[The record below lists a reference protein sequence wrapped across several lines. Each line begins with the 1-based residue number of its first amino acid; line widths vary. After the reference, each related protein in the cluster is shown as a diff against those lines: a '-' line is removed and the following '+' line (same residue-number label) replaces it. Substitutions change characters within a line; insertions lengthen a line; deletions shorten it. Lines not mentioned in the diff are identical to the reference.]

1 MSVHTNVGAVAGS
14 SSDSHRRAVGLRSGA
29 VGLIGLATLGSV
41 MMSPAMGL
49 YATWGPL
56 AGIVGKAT
64 PLVFLVAL
72 VVSAPTAISYAVICR
87 EMPSAGSAFTWV
99 WNTISPSG
107 GTWVGLM
114 MAIYYTTA
122 VIIQPILFGLF
133 FEDFLSFIGVHS
145 HGLGT
150 WAVGAVLS
158 LVIVAAIVLR
168 GIELSTRAAVTMI
181 LIESAVVVALVV
193 TIIGSKLI
201 HGGFSFGPLNP
212 SGIMGGSS
220 GLYDGLLLGIF
231 AYTGYDVISTV
242 AEEAQAP
249 RKLLPKATI
258 ISLVTVGLFW
268 AVTSFGL
275 SLSAPVSKIEQY
287 NASGTTAVTPIANQF
302 WGSGRILVILT
313 ALTAIVAV
321 SVATTVGASRALYAM
336 SREGVLPKSL
346 GRIHSTFQV
355 PTAATALVLLAAL
368 TGSFIVVFTL
378 NNAIDGLTWWADA
391 LVFFALVTYAA
402 VNLANLVLFT
412 TRARARMNWFMNVVV
427 PVAGIAIDG
436 YLIYKSFFVSLWDIG
451 WRTGRSVILVSM
463 ILVLLALVLVVFVRV
478 ARRSRLQQPAFEVE
492 PALEI
497 DRA

>member
-1 MSVHTNVGAVAGS
+1 METSAAPVADGS
-14 SSDSHRRAVGLRSGA
+14 STNPSRGVGLRSGA

-49 YATWGPL
+49 YATWGPM

-107 GTWVGLM
+107 GTWVGLV

-133 FEDFLSFIGVHS
+133 FEDFLSFLGIHS
-145 HGLGT
+145 HSLGT
-150 WAVGAVLS
+150 WAIGAVLS
-158 LVIVAAIVLR
+158 LVIVAAIVFR
-168 GIELSTRAAVTMI
+168 GIELSTRLAVVMI

-193 TIIGSKLI
+193 TIIGSRII
-201 HGGFSFGPLNP
+201 HGGFSLSPLNP
-212 SGIMGGSS
+212 SSITGGSS
-220 GLYDGLLLGIF
+220 GLYNGLLLGIF

-249 RKLLPKATI
+249 RKLLPRATI
-258 ISLVTVGLFW
+258 LSLVTVGLFW
-268 AVTSFGL
+268 AITSFGL
-275 SLSAPVSKIEQY
+275 SLAAPVSKIDQY
-287 NASGTTAVTPIANQF
+287 NASGITAVTPIANQF

-313 ALTAIVAV
+313 AFTAIIAV

-336 SREGVLPKSL
+336 SRERVLPRRL
-346 GRIHSTFQV
+346 GRVHPVFQV
-355 PTAATALVLLAAL
+355 PTFATALVLLAAL
-368 TGSFIVVFTL
+368 AGSFVVVFAL

-402 VNLANLVLFT
+402 VNLANLVLFA
-412 TRARARMNWFMNVVV
+412 TRARARLNWFMNVVV

-436 YLIYKSFFVSLWDIG
+436 YLIYKSFFVSLWNIG

-463 ILVLLALVLVVFVRV
+463 ILAALALVVVLVVRV
-478 ARRSRLQQPAFEVE
+478 TRQSRLEQPAFEVE
-492 PALEI
+492 PTVEVEKA
-497 DRA
+497 